1 MVLPLYLAM
10 NASEMTIS
18 PLPDHCAW
26 MACHFSPCS
35 QGVSNIPA
43 SLPSGS
49 MLILNDR
56 NPCQGHSADLV
67 AAQINEAA
75 TRLGCESV
83 LLDFQRPGNIESAT
97 VAAAIIDFLSIPVA
111 VSESYAAALPC
122 PVFLGPSPLHVPLDE
137 HIAPWQGREIWLEAA
152 LEQET
157 VTVTEKGAEY
167 ARHFPPEGLI
177 DGFYSQE
184 LCCHYQIEKGA
195 DRVAFTLFDTPDS
208 LEKKL
213 SLAASLGVSRAVG
226 LWQELGTFLT
236 GKSPA

>member
-18 PLPDHCAW
+18 LLPDHCAW

-35 QGVSNIPA
+35 QGISNIPA

-97 VAAAIIDFLSIPVA
+97 VAAAIIDSLPIPVA
-111 VSESYAAALPC
+111 VSESYAAALSC

-152 LEQET
+152 LCHEK
-157 VTVTEKGAEY
+157 VTVAKDGAVFSPC
-167 ARHFPPEGLI
+167 FPTEGLK
-177 DGFYSQE
+177 DGFFDE
-184 LCCHYQIEKGA
+184 TLCCHYHTRIFQTGIEF
-195 DRVAFTLFDTPDS
+195 VLFDTSDS
-208 LEKKL
+208 LYKKL
-213 SLAASLGVSRAVG
+213 ELAKTLGIPRAVG
-226 LWQELGTFLT
+226 LYQELGARIQ
-236 GKSPA
+236 K